1 MNSFQIHEKSSTGA
15 AATETRRTFEPQADL
30 DPRALRVCCG
40 NSVAPRLAELRQ
52 PGEQTLFVTVWQ
64 CPKCKRVTY

>member
-1 MNSFQIHEKSSTGA
+1 MSSFHDQSNILTVPP
-15 AATETRRTFEPQADL
+15 ETSLGVEPQANL

-40 NSVAPRLAELRQ
+40 TSITPRLAEIRQ
-52 PGEQTLFVTVWQ
+52 SGEQTLFVTVWQ